1 MTIFALYYALLLFA
15 PILAITNP
23 FPAYR
28 SAQSLPRFWPFLN
41 IVWLV
46 CRYVQ
51 RFKGRTILSY
61 KLRFRS
67 HSFLRE
73 LRAADTMIKINL
85 QFVFASKTY
94 KQNKTRPAA
103 LLKDVG
109 PMKYLLRSFSRTEF
123 RYIRAMD
130 GGDDGVNEDP
140 EAGRMES
147 LSERMSRKTSRN
159 PATNAERAKEAF
171 RNVIRSRIPNQ
182 RAEAEFENFCAL
194 CEEERYLRE

>member
-51 RFKGRTILSY
+51 RAVRFYLYI
-61 KLRFRS
+61 LRFS
-67 HSFLRE
+67 LTLLPRE

-109 PMKYLLRSFSRTEF
+109 PMKYLLRSFSRVDI
-123 RYIRAMD
+123 RYRAMD
-130 GGDDGVNEDP
+130 GDDNDDP

-147 LSERMSRKTSRN
+147 LSERTSRKVSQN
-159 PATNAERAKEAF
+159 PATNAERAKGRF
-171 RNVIRSRIPNQ
+171 RNVIRNRIPNQ

>member
-1 MTIFALYYALLLFA
+1 
-15 PILAITNP
+15 
-23 FPAYR
+23 
-28 SAQSLPRFWPFLN
+28 
-41 IVWLV
+41 
-46 CRYVQ
+46 
-51 RFKGRTILSY
+51 
-61 KLRFRS
+61 
-67 HSFLRE
+67 
-73 LRAADTMIKINL
+73 MIKINL

-123 RYIRAMD
+123 RYVRAMD
-130 GGDDGVNEDP
+130 GGDVDNDDP
-140 EAGRMES
+140 EAGRVESQS
-147 LSERMSRKTSRN
+147 LSLSMRERRSGN

>member
-1 MTIFALYYALLLFA
+1 
-15 PILAITNP
+15 
-23 FPAYR
+23 
-28 SAQSLPRFWPFLN
+28 
-41 IVWLV
+41 
-46 CRYVQ
+46 
-51 RFKGRTILSY
+51 
-61 KLRFRS
+61 
-67 HSFLRE
+67 
-73 LRAADTMIKINL
+73 MIKINL

-130 GGDDGVNEDP
+130 GGDDGVNDDP

-147 LSERMSRKTSRN
+147 QSLSLSMRERTSRN
-159 PATNAERAKEAF
+159 PATNAERAKERF
-171 RNVIRSRIPNQ
+171 RNVIRDRIPNQ